1 MKTEKF
7 RNLVQFLGGCFN
19 QDWRLDDPT
28 PEAVVMRFVA
38 ENSEEFVTDVVS
50 ELDELLSLSLTEE
63 ELQRVLF
70 EEFHCYYLPTET
82 SIGDWLSHVR
92 ASLSVGI

>member
-1 MKTEKF
+1 MKPEQF

-28 PEAVVMRFVA
+28 PEAVVVRFVA
-38 ENSEEFVTDVVS
+38 ENSNEFVGDVVS
-50 ELDELLSLSLTEE
+50 ELDELLSLSLTED
-63 ELQRVLF
+63 ELRRMLF

-82 SIGDWLSHVR
+82 SIRDWLSHVR
-92 ASLSVGI
+92 ASLSVGN